1 MTKQEKY
8 EQLLPQVC
16 SLIEGEHDEVAVM
29 SNVVAA
35 LHEAMGFFWTGFYR
49 VKDGELL
56 VGPFQGPT
64 ACFHI
69 AYGRGVCGTAWK
81 TGLTQVVPDVE
92 LFPGHIA
99 CSALSRS
106 EIVVPLTDSKG
117 EIKAVLDIDSKETG
131 TFDTT
136 DQEQL
141 ERLCAAVSR
150 QVYK

>member
-1 MTKQEKY
+1 M
-8 EQLLPQVC
+8 
-16 SLIEGEHDEVAVM
+16 
-29 SNVVAA
+29 
-35 LHEAMGFFWTGFYR
+35 
-49 VKDGELL
+49 
-56 VGPFQGPT
+56 
-64 ACFHI
+64 
-69 AYGRGVCGTAWK
+69 
-81 TGLTQVVPDVE
+81 E

-99 CSALSRS
+99 CSVLSRS

>member
-1 MTKQEKY
+1 MTKLEQY

-35 LHEAMGFFWTGFYR
+35 LHETMGFFWTGFYR

-69 AYGRGVCGTAWK
+69 AFGRGVCGTAWK
-81 TGLTQVVPDVE
+81 TGKTQVVPDVE

>member
-141 ERLCAAVSR
+141 ERLCAAVSH